1 MPQHDR
7 AEQTSAEGHQAR
19 GPAELVLA
27 ADVARRFY
35 LDGRSKVE
43 LAEEFGLSRF
53 KIARVLDLAR
63 EMGIV
68 RIDVQ
73 IPGQIDAEL
82 SGALR
87 STYGLRRA
95 IAVRTVSD
103 SAQSQRS
110 QIGTVA
116 AELLTEI
123 VDEGDILGLA
133 WGRTLNMVLQSLAR
147 LPRCTTVQ
155 INGVYSQRVPSQ
167 GAVET
172 VTRAAELSG
181 GTAYPIYAPL
191 ILPDPVTTR
200 ALRTDP
206 GVATAFNWFDQ
217 ITKAVVSIGAWS
229 ADLSTV
235 YDALEPATRDAYRD
249 LGVRAEMSTHLFD
262 AQANEVRTE
271 LADRVLTISTEEL
284 RRVPEVIAMA
294 AGEEKEDAID
304 VVLRTGLVSTLVTD
318 VGVARRLVEK
328 SNSFT
333 L

>member
-1 MPQHDR
+1 MPQHDDAPPAR
-7 AEQTSAEGHQAR
+7 TSADGRQAR

-35 LDGRSKVE
+35 LEGRSKVE
-43 LAEEFGLSRF
+43 IADEFALSRF
-53 KIARVLDLAR
+53 KVARVLDFAR
-63 EMGIV
+63 ESGIV
-68 RIDVQ
+68 RIDVR

-82 SGALR
+82 SSALR
-87 STYGLRRA
+87 SAYGLRRV
-95 IAVRTVSD
+95 IAVRTASD
-103 SAQSQRS
+103 SPDSQRS

-123 VDEGDILGLA
+123 VEEGDVLGLA
-133 WGRTLNMVLQSLAR
+133 WGRTLNVVLQSLTR
-147 LPRCTTVQ
+147 LPPCTTVQ
-155 INGVYSQRVPSQ
+155 INGVYSQRVPSR

-172 VTRAAELSG
+172 VKRAAELSG

-191 ILPDPVTTR
+191 ILPDPDTAR

-206 GVATAFNWFDQ
+206 GVATAFNWFDR

-235 YDALEPATRDAYRD
+235 YDALGPETRESYRA

-262 AQANEVRTE
+262 GQAREVRTD

-294 AGEEKEDAID
+294 TGEDKEEAID
-304 VVLRTGLVSTLVTD
+304 IVLRSGLISTLVTD
-318 VGVARRLVEK
+318 AAVAQRLVNR
-328 SNSFT
+328 S
-333 L
+333 